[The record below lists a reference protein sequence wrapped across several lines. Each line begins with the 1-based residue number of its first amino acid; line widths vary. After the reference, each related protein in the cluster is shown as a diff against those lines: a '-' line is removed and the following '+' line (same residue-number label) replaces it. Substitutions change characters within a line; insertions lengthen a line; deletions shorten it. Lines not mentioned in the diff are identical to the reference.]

1 MIVKT
6 DRSFAAEV
14 ITPPQC
20 SGLLGRSC
28 SSPAPRHD
36 QSKAGD
42 GKQSDINGSLFTVL
56 LKLSRYP
63 VQCPLT
69 QKRYHVSC
77 VLQSDTLHEAC
88 RLHDTCVTCANAA

>member
-63 VQCPLT
+63 VQCPMSLRSDKLDT
-69 QKRYHVSC
+69 EAVSHVMC
-77 VLQSDTLHEAC
+77 PAVRHVARGLQTA
-88 RLHDTCVTCANAA
+88 